1 MLLLDAD
8 DKIIMLQK
16 RQIFNKYFWSAF
28 GKKKDDVFI
37 SHGLMK
43 NVPLYW

>member
-8 DKIIMLQK
+8 DEMIMLQK
-16 RQIFNKYFWSAF
+16 RQIFNKYFCSAF
-28 GKKKDDVFI
+28 GKKKDDALI

-43 NVPLYW
+43 NFPLH